1 MNHDEQTITLPQRAE
16 RFSVLGASERHLKMI
31 REALGVKVT
40 ARDRTVRLAGEA
52 RAVAA
57 ARGVLDQLAEAA
69 RDGRRLSGAEVLTL
83 IADATRQAEIEAD
96 ERPEPASADRA
107 LRAAWD
113 DTLDV
118 YSSGRPVRPRSANQS
133 AYLDAIRE
141 HDLVFGVGPAGT
153 GKTYLAVAAA
163 VHLLKAGAVKK
174 VVLVRPAVEAGEKLG
189 FLPGDMEAK
198 VNPYL
203 RPVFDALHDMM
214 DYSSIRRFMLHD
226 VVEVAPLA
234 FMRGRTLNRAVV
246 ILDEAQNTTRAQMK
260 MFLTRMGQG
269 SRMIVTGDLTQTDL
283 PDPGQSGLADAIAR
297 LGEAPGVACVLLTRA
312 DIVRHP
318 LVQRVV
324 EAYGEEADA
333 PAGGSPRRPAP
344 DPPADNPDG

>member
-1 MNHDEQTITLPQRAE
+1 MLGVAE
-16 RFSVLGASERHLKMI
+16 RNLKML
-31 REALGVKVT
+31 REALGVSIA
-40 ARDRTVRLAGEA
+40 ARDRTVHITGEG

-57 ARGVLDQLAEAA
+57 ARSVLDRLADAA
-69 RDGRRLSGAEVLTL
+69 TAGRTLSRAEVLDL
-83 IADATRQAEIEAD
+83 IAEATHHAD
-96 ERPEPASADRA
+96 EIAGEFESPATDRI

-113 DTLDV
+113 DSLDV
-118 YSSGRPVRPRSANQS
+118 YAGGRPVRPKSANQG
-133 AYLDAIRE
+133 AYLDAIRS

-189 FLPGDMEAK
+189 YLPGDMEAK

-203 RPVFDALHDMM
+203 RPLFDALHDMM
-214 DYSSIRRFMLHD
+214 DFGTIKRFMLHD

-283 PDPGQSGLADAIAR
+283 PDPRQSGLADAVRR
-297 LGEAPGVACVLLTRA
+297 LRHVPGVACVELSRS
-312 DIVRHP
+312 DIVRHD

-324 EAYGEEADA
+324 EAYGEDADA
-333 PAGGSPRRPAP
+333 GSGPGSAGRRSAPAAEPRNTSDA
-344 DPPADNPDG
+344 